1 VSLTERVRTFLLP
14 RSRSLV
20 VRFWCWER
28 IASVQRGPHAFAGL
42 ALAVLLLAACAPQQ
56 QLILPDPLITG
67 SASEL
72 SAKTRNRQGVRMSD
86 PADPDTRSPSL
97 MEGTG
102 ELVGSPNPRPPA
114 QTATPGN
121 SVSINLVAASVSA
134 AAKAVLGDTL
144 RYNYTISDKVTG
156 TVTLQTP
163 QPVTRAALLELFENA
178 LQAQGA
184 AIVATNGVYRI
195 LPLEEAMA
203 AGARINPRGAT
214 SRDPAG
220 LMTEVV
226 QLKYVSATDMER
238 LLRSVG
244 PQSSAIR
251 IDQHRNLVILT
262 GSRSDLA
269 ALADAVSVFDV
280 DWMRGMSFA
289 IIPIESADPEAI
301 AQEVDVIFANDGAGK
316 GIVRFI
322 PNRRLKSILAISAR
336 TEHLRRAEQWIRKL
350 DMVGRESEKQ
360 VHVYHVQ
367 NRGATELAALL
378 QRVYGSQD
386 SARRQTSPSPTQS
399 QQPASDLQ
407 GGIAITQPLPAA
419 ITNGGAAAAP
429 RAVAA
434 QPVVPGF
441 PALPPSPIAPPTQ
454 PGFETSPTV
463 SADPAS
469 AAARQPVDAHRPVD
483 DRQSGIAVVPDET
496 NNSLVITA
504 TASEYRRIRQI
515 LARIDVAPSQVLLEA
530 TIAEIT
536 LNDELKL
543 GMRWFF
549 ESRKSNF
556 SFTDSAVG
564 AISPVFPGF
573 SYFLN
578 KVDIKVVLNT
588 LATIT
593 NVNVVSSPSLMVIDN
608 KRALLQVG
616 DEVPVATQSAV
627 AVLTPGAPIVNSV
640 TFRNTGIILG
650 ITPRIGDRGR
660 VLLDIEQEAS
670 DVVRTTTSNID
681 SPTIQ
686 QRRIRTMVAVADG
699 ESVVLAGLIQDKA
712 TRERGQI
719 PILGDTPLIG
729 NLFKNKTDTIR
740 RTELLIAITPRIVND
755 NNHMRAIVDEYRGKL
770 NFNTRPQRHGLPDR
784 REQLDRIQR

>member
-1 VSLTERVRTFLLP
+1 M
-14 RSRSLV
+14 
-20 VRFWCWER
+20 
-28 IASVQRGPHAFAGL
+28 
-42 ALAVLLLAACAPQQ
+42 LLLAACAPYQ
-56 QLILPDPLITG
+56 QLALPDPLVTG
-67 SASEL
+67 SVSEL
-72 SAKTRNRQGVRMSD
+72 GSRTRNRQGVRIGE
-86 PADPDTRSPSL
+86 PADPDTRVPSL

-102 ELVGSPNPRPPA
+102 ELVGSPGPRA
-114 QTATPGN
+114 STQAASPGN
-121 SVSINLVAASVSA
+121 SVTINLVAASIPA

-144 RYNYTISDKVTG
+144 RFNYTISEKVTG

-163 QPVTRAALLELFENA
+163 QPVTRATLLELFENA
-178 LQAQGA
+178 LQGQGA

-195 LPLEEAMA
+195 LPVEEAMA
-203 AGARINPRGAT
+203 AGARILPRGAT
-214 SRDPAG
+214 SRDPVG

-226 QLKYVSATDMER
+226 QLKYVSAPDMER

-251 IDQHRNLVILT
+251 IDQQRNLLILT

-301 AQEVDVIFANDGAGK
+301 SQEMDVVFANDSAGK

-322 PNRRLKSILAISAR
+322 PNRRLKSILVISAR

-367 NRGATELAALL
+367 NRGAAELATLL
-378 QRVYGSQD
+378 QRVYGSQE
-386 SARRQTSPSPTQS
+386 APRRQSAQNQGQS
-399 QQPASDLQ
+399 ADPGSQ
-407 GGIAITQPLPAA
+407 
-419 ITNGGAAAAP
+419 GGAAGGTGFPPFAGDGNVLATP
-429 RAVAA
+429 RAASAQAIVPGLPVLPPAPVIPPSQPGQDAA
-434 QPVVPGF
+434 QSQTSDQPQTGMRQ
-441 PALPPSPIAPPTQ
+441 SGDGSRPI
-454 PGFETSPTV
+454 
-463 SADPAS
+463 
-469 AAARQPVDAHRPVD
+469 D
-483 DRQSGIAVVPDET
+483 DRQSGIAVIADET

-504 TASEYRRIRQI
+504 TATEYRRIRQI
-515 LARIDVAPSQVLLEA
+515 LSRIDVAPSQVLLEA
-530 TIAEIT
+530 TIAEVT

-549 ESRKSNF
+549 EKNRNQF
-556 SFTDSAVG
+556 SFTDSALG
-564 AISPVFPGF
+564 AIAPVFPGF

-588 LATIT
+588 LSSIT

-608 KRALLQVG
+608 KRAVLQVG
-616 DEVPVATQSAV
+616 DEVPIATQSAV

-640 TFRNTGIILG
+640 SFRNTGIILG

-660 VLLDIEQEAS
+660 ILLDIEQEAS
-670 DVVRTTTSNID
+670 DVVRTTSSNID

-686 QRRIRTMVAVADG
+686 QRRIRTMVAVSDG

-719 PILGDTPLIG
+719 PILGDAPLIG

-770 NFNTRPQRHGLPDR
+770 NFNTRPQRHGLPTR
-784 REQLDRIQR
+784 REQVDRFQR